1 MTVPQRAPE
10 PCAEPPSPADRE
22 RRPARLHVTV
32 HAIPD
37 PDPPYDDEVADPPDA
52 ASAPRARTAPQGAL
66 PALRRPP
73 LPPCPVL
80 PAAAALRL
88 VPPDELLDE
97 DPEESFDPVRTPRGE
112 LEDPVPRAAML
123 TRALLEAMAGIRP
136 VTQLSK
142 WVTAEVLAVMQAS
155 VVHRNASR
163 PAPTALRRVLV
174 SEPLPGV
181 AEVTAIV
188 DRGNRAE
195 ALALRLEGLDG
206 RWVVT
211 ALQRA

>member
-1 MTVPQRAPE
+1 MTLAQLV
-10 PCAEPPSPADRE
+10 AEPGAADS
-22 RRPARLHVTV
+22 PARLQVSV

-37 PDPPYDDEVADPPDA
+37 PDPPYDDEAADPPGA
-52 ASAPRARTAPQGAL
+52 APARER
-66 PALRRPP
+66 RRP
-73 LPPCPVL
+73 LAPCPPM
-80 PAAAALRL
+80 PATAALRL
-88 VPPDELLDE
+88 VPPEDLYDEEDDE
-97 DPEESFDPVRTPRGE
+97 KSFEPVRTSREE

-136 VTQLSK
+136 VSQLSK
-142 WVTAEVLAVMQAS
+142 WVTADVLAVMQAS
-155 VVHRNASR
+155 VVHRAAR

-174 SEPLPGV
+174 SEPMPGI

-188 DRGNRAE
+188 DRGDRAE